1 MALETFKADFKRQLR
16 KNPQL
21 PPPLLSTKRLTLRQ
35 LHRYKKQLRAF
46 DAVRLEMNLAT
57 PARIQRENSAVAPAF
72 RPRILRFSQ
81 HA

>member
-1 MALETFKADFKRQLR
+1 MALDRFKAEFQRQLR
-16 KNPQL
+16 ENPQL

-35 LHRYKKQLRAF
+35 LHRYKRQLRAF

-57 PARIQRENSAVAPAF
+57 AAEIQRENSAVVPAY
-72 RPRILRFSQ
+72 RPRILRFSH